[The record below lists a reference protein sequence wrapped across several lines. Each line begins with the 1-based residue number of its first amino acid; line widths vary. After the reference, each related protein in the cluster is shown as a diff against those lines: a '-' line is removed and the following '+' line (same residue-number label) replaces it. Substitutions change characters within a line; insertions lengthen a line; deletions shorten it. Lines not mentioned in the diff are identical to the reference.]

1 MTESFRLKG
10 IATDANV
17 TRKSRIACDRS
28 YFSDKI
34 KKKKTRIAANIII
47 NANAND
53 QLDLILRKEQ
63 YEAHKNEA
71 EDERYNK

>member
-1 MTESFRLKG
+1 VKR

-17 TRKSRIACDRS
+17 TRKSRIACDRL

-53 QLDLILRKEQ
+53 QLDLILRNERS
-63 YEAHKNEA
+63 EA